1 MLYHVVYYKSRD
13 HVDDTVIEQ
22 VVRQTRSHLLKIQ
35 ETLSVRSGKN
45 LDASSEWTFFYSVEV
60 ESKLKLKLF
69 HTDGSYLKFLKT
81 VVEPNLC
88 EPISQTFELDPS
100 RERKYS

>member
-1 MLYHVVYYKSRD
+1 MLYHVVYYKSQD
-13 HVDDTVIEQ
+13 HVDDTILEHI
-22 VVRQTRSHLLKIQ
+22 VRQTRSQLLKIP

-69 HTDGSYLKFLKT
+69 HTDGNYLKFLET
-81 VVEPNLC
+81 IIEPNTC
-88 EPISQTFELDPS
+88 DPVSQTFELDPS